1 MARDEAREIE
11 IDGRQLAYRVT
22 GAGAPAVLLHSGGLT
37 SRQWRRLAETL
48 AASRQVV
55 LPDFLGYG
63 SSTPWPVGEGF
74 DFQLDVDAIVMLV
87 DALEA
92 PVDLVGHSYGG
103 LVAAHV
109 ARRRPALVRSL
120 ALYEPV
126 MFSVLDGNTPE
137 DERARR
143 ELAELDMSYRPDAQ
157 GVDEHWLS
165 AFVGWWNG
173 PGAWDGL
180 GDEVRASFRQVAWKL
195 HQEVASL
202 ARDTTGRPGFASIGA
217 PTLLLG
223 GERTRPV
230 EKRVLDVL
238 ERTLPNARLQLIAG
252 AGHMGPMTHGP
263 AVNDAIAQHIA
274 AHG

>member
-11 IDGRQLAYRVT
+11 LDDRVMAYRVT
-22 GAGAPAVLLHSGGLT
+22 GAGAPVVLLHSGGLT
-37 SRQWRRLAETL
+37 SRQWRRLAEAL

-63 SSTPWPVGEGF
+63 GSTPWPVGEGF

-103 LVAAHV
+103 LIAAHV
-109 ARRRPALVRSL
+109 ARRRPAMVRSL
-120 ALYEPV
+120 AMYEPV
-126 MFSVLDGNTPE
+126 MFSVLDGGAAE
-137 DERARR
+137 DEAARR
-143 ELAELDMSYRPDAQ
+143 ELAELDMSYAADTS
-157 GVDEHWLS
+157 GVDERWLS
-165 AFVGWWNG
+165 SFVGWWNG
-173 PGAWDGL
+173 AGAWEGL
-180 GDEVRASFRQVAWKL
+180 DEAVRASFRQVAWKL

-223 GERTRPV
+223 GELTRPV
-230 EKRVLDVL
+230 EKRVLTVL
-238 ERTLPNARLQLIAG
+238 ERTLPNARLHYIPG
-252 AGHMGPMTHGP
+252 AGHMGPMTHGA
-263 AVNDAIAQHIA
+263 AVNEAIVQHIA